1 MLFTCTLNSRNVST
15 LYGQVVC
22 SSERIESSPLHTAAK
37 RPNVDLWVFVMELRI
52 LLPPQFFCE
61 NGAFCITTSLREM
74 LALNNPPPQSQ
85 LGSIYFSLNLH
96 LKEKLDQIP
105 FSCKTYIFQHQL
117 LQSVAN
123 LQFKLCR
130 PSMHHTY
137 SSILRMYNLYI
148 RLDRAIH
155 VARKSKLHINTES
168 SPI

>member
-1 MLFTCTLNSRNVST
+1 MCLLCMVRQYVVPKEQRAHHCTL
-15 LYGQVVC
+15 L
-22 SSERIESSPLHTAAK
+22 AAK

-61 NGAFCITTSLREM
+61 NGAFCITTSLREV
-74 LALNNPPPQSQ
+74 LSLNNPPPHSQ

-105 FSCKTYIFQHQL
+105 FSCKTYIQYIFQHQL

-123 LQFKLCR
+123 LQYKICR
-130 PSMHHTY
+130 PSVHHTY

-155 VARKSKLHINTES
+155 VARKFKLHTNTES